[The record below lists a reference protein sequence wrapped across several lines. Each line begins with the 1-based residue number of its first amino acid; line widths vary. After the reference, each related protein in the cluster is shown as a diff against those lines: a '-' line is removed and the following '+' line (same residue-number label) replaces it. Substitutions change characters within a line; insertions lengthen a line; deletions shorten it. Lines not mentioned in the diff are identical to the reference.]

1 MDVLAKLFLEVGWL
15 GFIAFIL
22 LCVAGFAAI
31 QWIKTWKF
39 KKTADKNGIK
49 VGNETDLR
57 YHVLFSTAQYRL
69 AIELPNL
76 EIFPDKPVR
85 QQLMA
90 DLLRIYIKAIHD
102 GCKDIAASDMKHWA
116 SDQWT
121 IEMSTR
127 MSQMISNAHTAARNE
142 GIPDIVINKF
152 TRWAG
157 PSFDMLFTYVETIG
171 TSKAYA
177 SNIARTN
184 TLFLIVNLLMSTM
197 LGDAE
202 RSIKE
207 LNGDIT
213 GKIYKGQLI
222 EPVEHYA

>member
-1 MDVLAKLFLEVGWL
+1 MDVLAKLFLQVGWV
-15 GFIAFIL
+15 GFVAFIL
-22 LCVAGFAAI
+22 LSVAGYAAI
-31 QWIKTWKF
+31 QWVKIWRF

-76 EIFPDKPVR
+76 DIFPDKPVR
-85 QQLMA
+85 QQLMV
-90 DLLRIYIKAIHD
+90 DLLRVYIKSIMD
-102 GCKDIAASDMKHWA
+102 GCRDISLTDMKGWS

-127 MSQMISNAHTAARNE
+127 MSQMIANAHAAARNE
-142 GIPDIVINKF
+142 GIPDLVINKF

-171 TSKAYA
+171 SSNAYA

-213 GKIYKGQLI
+213 GKIYKGNII
-222 EPVEHYA
+222 EPVEHYP